1 MIPGDVA
8 SLVLGDNAPLSAR
21 QELTR
26 ELGLDKPFWLRYVLV
41 PGYSDAEADIRA
53 LGERLGGYKQVER
66 VEILPYHTLGV
77 HKYEAMGKEYR
88 LAGVQENTP
97 EQSERAAAR
106 FREYFP
112 TVVVN

>member
-1 MIPGDVA
+1 MPAPCSCRTSGTSAVA
-8 SLVLGDNAPLSAR
+8 WNVGS
-21 QELTR
+21 
-26 ELGLDKPFWLRYVLV
+26 
-41 PGYSDAEADIRA
+41 EADIRA

-97 EQSERAAAR
+97 EQSERAAAL

>member
-1 MIPGDVA
+1 MAI
-8 SLVLGDNAPLSAR
+8 
-21 QELTR
+21 EY
-26 ELGLDKPFWLRYVLV
+26 LGLSEINGPLV
-41 PGYSDAEADIRA
+41 ALDGVEGASFEEMVEIRQKDEKRLGRVVA

-97 EQSERAAAR
+97 EQSERAAAL